1 MVSEKESFLSGLF
14 FVICAVV
21 RKRGDIYIYII
32 LITHYQQGGPWMEVL
47 LQYDLKVK

>member
-1 MVSEKESFLSGLF
+1 MVSEKEFFLSVLF
-14 FVICAVV
+14 FVICVV
-21 RKRGDIYIYII
+21 VIQRGDI

>member
-1 MVSEKESFLSGLF
+1 MVSEKESFLSELF

-21 RKRGDIYIYII
+21 RKRGDI
-32 LITHYQQGGPWMEVL
+32 LITHYQQGGPWMKVL

>member
-1 MVSEKESFLSGLF
+1 MVSEKEFFLSVLF
-14 FVICAVV
+14 FVICIVV
-21 RKRGDIYIYII
+21 IQRGDI